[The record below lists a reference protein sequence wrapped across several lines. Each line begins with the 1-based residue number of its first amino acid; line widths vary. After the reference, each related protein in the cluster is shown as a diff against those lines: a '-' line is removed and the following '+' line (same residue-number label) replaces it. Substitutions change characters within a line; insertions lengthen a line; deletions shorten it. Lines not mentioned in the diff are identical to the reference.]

1 MFSGNGYPL
10 GSTYDPNAPW
20 NRNEHT
26 CTKKVDVFIK
36 LFATIEVEVDEDGD
50 ILSDLKDEA
59 EEQLEDI
66 IQRGAY
72 QLEEVEVD

>member
-1 MFSGNGYPL
+1 MEQRR
-10 GSTYDPNAPW
+10 T
-20 NRNEHT
+20 HMH
-26 CTKKVDVFIK
+26 KKVDVFIK

>member
-1 MFSGNGYPL
+1 MFNGNGYPL
-10 GSTYDPNAPW
+10 GSTYDSNA
-20 NRNEHT
+20 HAQ
-26 CTKKVDVFIK
+26 KKVDVFIK
-36 LFATIEVEVDEDGD
+36 LFATIEVEVDEYGD

-72 QLEEVEVD
+72 QLEEVEVY

>member
-1 MFSGNGYPL
+1 MY
-10 GSTYDPNAPW
+10 
-20 NRNEHT
+20 
-26 CTKKVDVFIK
+26 KKVDVFIK

-66 IQRGAY
+66 IHRGAY
-72 QLEEVEVD
+72 NLEEVELD

>member
-1 MFSGNGYPL
+1 MGLLTTRTHL
-10 GSTYDPNAPW
+10 GTETNTHAQ
-20 NRNEHT
+20 
-26 CTKKVDVFIK
+26 KKVDVLIK

-66 IQRGAY
+66 IQRRAY

>member
-1 MFSGNGYPL
+1 M
-10 GSTYDPNAPW
+10 
-20 NRNEHT
+20 H
-26 CTKKVDVFIK
+26 KKVDVFIK

>member
-1 MFSGNGYPL
+1 MFNGNGYPPRH
-10 GSTYDPNAPW
+10 TYDPNAPW
-20 NRNEHT
+20 NNHT

-66 IQRGAY
+66 IHRGAY
-72 QLEEVEVD
+72 NLEEVEVD

>member
-1 MFSGNGYPL
+1 MGLLTTLTLL
-10 GSTYDPNAPW
+10 GTGTNTHAQ
-20 NRNEHT
+20 
-26 CTKKVDVFIK
+26 KKVDVFIK

-66 IQRGAY
+66 IQRRAY